1 MGRHGETM
9 ATLEVF
15 FDLVHDS
22 VIMRTMGGTINF
34 WNRSAETLYG
44 WRKEEAIGRVSHKLL
59 QTTFPKPLEEI
70 ESELVRNGV
79 WKGRLVHKTRDGRQ
93 VVVESRWA
101 LPMDGQSEALVEI
114 NTRSSGED
122 LSTNQSTYGVKA
134 AVSLTDQTTPLQQQ
148 EYLID
153 LIKDS
158 VITRATD
165 GTIKFWNHGAET
177 LYGWRKEEAI
187 GRVSHDLLRTQFP
200 KPLET
205 IDSDLVR
212 NGRWEGKL
220 VHTTRDGR
228 QVVVKSRWSFEGDQ
242 SSAALI
248 EINTPSNDWASD
260 PNILIRSQSS
270 ATASSEHSQETKP
283 RNVEGAL
290 LKIANV
296 VIVGG
301 GVVSLFVLFYFLYH
315 YAWTGQRHFASQIAM
330 ILYYGLP
337 ASLAVVL
344 FTSLRLSPA
353 SRGNLAIVLLSTCIS
368 LYAVELVLGFYD
380 RAILGE
386 KTLWFPPDTTRELKE
401 IIDTAKKFGV
411 DFDTRSKLQIV
422 DELSQRGVKAVPVI
436 VPHGII
442 ETGR

>member
-1 MGRHGETM
+1 MERHGEAM
-9 ATLEVF
+9 ATIEFF

-22 VIMRTMGGTINF
+22 VIMRTMGGTIQF

-59 QTTFPKPLEEI
+59 QTTFPKPLKEI

-122 LSTNQSTYGVKA
+122 LSTTQSTDRIKA
-134 AVSLTDQTTPLQQQ
+134 AVSLTEQTTTPLQQQ

-158 VITRATD
+158 VITRDTD
-165 GTIKFWNHGAET
+165 GTIKFWNHGAEN

-200 KPLET
+200 QPLET
-205 IDSDLVR
+205 INSELVR
-212 NGRWEGKL
+212 NGRWEGEL
-220 VHTTRDGR
+220 VHATRDGR
-228 QVVVKSRWSFEGDQ
+228 QVVVKSRWSFEHDQ
-242 SSAALI
+242 PSAALI
-248 EINTPSNDWASD
+248 EINTSSNDWASD
-260 PNILIRSQSS
+260 PNILIRPQSLV
-270 ATASSEHSQETKP
+270 TASREHSQKTKP

-290 LKIANV
+290 LKIVNV

-301 GVVSLFVLFYFLYH
+301 GVVSLFVLFYFLYQ
-315 YAWTGQRHFASQIAM
+315 YAWTGQRHFVSQIAM
-330 ILYYGLP
+330 IFYYGLP

-344 FTSLRLSPA
+344 FTSLRLSP
-353 SRGNLAIVLLSTCIS
+353 SFRGKLALVLVSTCIS
-368 LYAVELVLGFYD
+368 LYALEL
-380 RAILGE
+380 ILVFSALLFAELNGPCGS
-386 KTLWFPPDTTRELKE
+386 LPIQRE
-401 IIDTAKKFGV
+401 
-411 DFDTRSKLQIV
+411 R
-422 DELSQRGVKAVPVI
+422 
-436 VPHGII
+436 
-442 ETGR
+442 

>member
-1 MGRHGETM
+1 MGRQGEAM
-9 ATLEVF
+9 ATTEFF

-22 VIMRTMGGTINF
+22 VIMRTMGGTIKF
-34 WNRSAETLYG
+34 WNRSAEILYG

-59 QTTFPKPLEEI
+59 QTTFPKSLKEI

-122 LSTNQSTYGVKA
+122 QSTNQSTDRIKA
-134 AVSLTDQTTPLQQQ
+134 AVSRTEQTPPPLQQQ

-165 GTIKFWNHGAET
+165 GTIKFWNQGAEN

-200 KPLET
+200 QPLEA
-205 IDSDLVR
+205 INSDVAR

-228 QVVVKSRWSFEGDQ
+228 QVVVKSRWSFEQHTVPNEDARRDPLSQ
-242 SSAALI
+242 LRAMLLFLIASVQPPAAAI
-248 EINTPSNDWASD
+248 G
-260 PNILIRSQSS
+260 
-270 ATASSEHSQETKP
+270 
-283 RNVEGAL
+283 GAPYRR
-290 LKIANV
+290 ADR
-296 VIVGG
+296 
-301 GVVSLFVLFYFLYH
+301 FVMDCVCNRR
-315 YAWTGQRHFASQIAM
+315 A
-330 ILYYGLP
+330 GLP
-337 ASLAVVL
+337 R
-344 FTSLRLSPA
+344 RLCRIGA
-353 SRGNLAIVLLSTCIS
+353 GRWLLGRIGNVGDC
-368 LYAVELVLGFYD
+368 D
-380 RAILGE
+380 C
-386 KTLWFPPDTTRELKE
+386 
-401 IIDTAKKFGV
+401 
-411 DFDTRSKLQIV
+411 
-422 DELSQRGVKAVPVI
+422 
-436 VPHGII
+436 
-442 ETGR
+442 TG